1 VPRTAWNGIPG
12 CSAGFAAG
20 RAAPKKA
27 RKIWSG
33 SSTRQCQSYLP
44 LTPQNRHANNFRR
57 DGTTPEKQVA
67 QILAIYPIVKGQ
79 KHNQNHAIPPHHH
92 NHAQPPKINGASG
105 DRNGDLIDLSDDSAT
120 KPPTNGTAAAT
131 VAAAQEKKNG
141 PLNDFQN
148 DLKKDLPN
156 TGEKNGTKAVSAS
169 ADSDDEFHDAEA

>member
-1 VPRTAWNGIPG
+1 M
-12 CSAGFAAG
+12 
-20 RAAPKKA
+20 
-27 RKIWSG
+27 
-33 SSTRQCQSYLP
+33 P
-44 LTPQNRHANNFRR
+44 LTPQNRYANFRR
-57 DGTTPEKQVA
+57 DGTTPEKKVA

-79 KHNQNHAIPPHHH
+79 QHNQNHVIPPHHH
-92 NHAQPPKINGASG
+92 NHAQPPKNNGVSG

-120 KPPTNGTAAAT
+120 KPPTNGTATAAV
-131 VAAAQEKKNG
+131 VAGQEKKNE